1 MSREETAK
9 IIAVLTASYPSVY
22 KNMPGSDLENIVN
35 VWTAIFAEHPYYKV
49 NEGLKRYMQTE
60 TSGFP
65 PSPGQIMAKMPT
77 VYEEQMYEII
87 KLQEQHRQRRLSGE
101 VLHMRE
107 ISDTSTSYAPRVH
120 EGEG

>member
-35 VWTAIFAEHPYYKV
+35 VWTAVFAEHPYYKV
-49 NEGLKRYMQTE
+49 SEGLKRYIQTE
-60 TSGFP
+60 KSGFP

-77 VYEEQMYEII
+77 VYEEQIYEII
-87 KLQEQHRQRRLSGE
+87 ALQEQYRQKRLRGE

-107 ISDTSTSYAPRVH
+107 ISGTSASYAPRLH